1 MLVNIQLQKPD
12 SLRNFSGGILS
23 DFALAAFG
31 RLEVV
36 INAAKPCT
44 VEVCIGEVLTP
55 DGRIDREPGG
65 YRCFKSMQ
73 KELAAGENR
82 FFMAIPKHRSPYQ
95 KTYQRS
101 KVLTPENIGGEIA
114 PFRYAEVCGDAI
126 KDVEFIR
133 HAVFGEFDDN
143 AAHFECSDANLNKVW
158 EFCKYSIKATSCFGI
173 YVDGERERQAFEGD
187 CYINALGAYCSGG
200 GYEIARRTLGFM
212 IEYYPIP
219 AIEYRL
225 ITPRLVRDYML
236 YSGDTV
242 SLQFWQKTLPERLC
256 RQYLNSQGVIENPQ
270 FVDIDDYRREIPY
283 QYFPL
288 FQDPMQLLVD
298 WPPVERDDYDYGAVN
313 FVSNA
318 FYYDALR
325 NLELLL
331 PGCGY
336 AANADELKSKLQ
348 TLFRRADG
356 SWADNAD
363 SAHMA
368 LHTAVL
374 ALAFD
379 IAEDKDIKF
388 LADFIENKGMKCS
401 VYMAQFL
408 LDACFKSGKAQYAID
423 LMRSEGDRSWLN
435 MIKQGS
441 TISMEAWSNEA
452 KPNQDWNHAWGA
464 APANV
469 IPRQL
474 AGIRPTAVG
483 FKKFVVDPQPGDLK
497 EFVMRHP
504 SPQGEIKLEY
514 TPQAMSLTVPE
525 GSEAVCGNKLYK
537 AGTHTIK
544 PDIA

>member
-1 MLVNIQLQKPD
+1 MLVNIELQKPQQVC
-12 SLRNFSGGILS
+12 SLPGGGFFA
-23 DFALAAFG
+23 DFGKAAFG

-36 INAAKPCT
+36 AHCSKACT
-44 VEVCIGEVLTP
+44 VELAMGEVLTP
-55 DGRIDREPGG
+55 EKRLDREPGG
-65 YRCFKSMQ
+65 YRCIKIMT

-82 FFMAIPKHRSPYQ
+82 FFMDIPKHRSPYQ

-114 PFRYAEVCGDAI
+114 PFRYVEITGDFQGQ
-126 KDVEFIR
+126 VEFIR

-143 AAHFECSDANLNKVW
+143 AAAFECSDERLNKVW

-219 AIEYRL
+219 ALEYRL
-225 ITPRLVRDYML
+225 ITPRLVHDYML
-236 YSGDTV
+236 YSGDEQ
-242 SLQFWQKTLPERLC
+242 SLHFWQKTLPERLC
-256 RQYLNSQGVIENPQ
+256 RQYLNSDGLIENPE
-270 FVDIDDYRREIPY
+270 FIDIDDYRKDMPY

-298 WPPVERDDYDYGAVN
+298 WPPNERDDYEYGAVN

-318 FYYDALR
+318 FYYDALNMLDR
-325 NLELLL
+325 LL
-331 PGCGY
+331 PGRGY
-336 AANADELKSKLQ
+336 AQTAQELRKKMQ
-348 TLFRRADG
+348 QLFRQANGR
-356 SWADNAD
+356 WRDNTTAE
-363 SAHMA
+363 HMA

-374 ALAFD
+374 ALALGVAD
-379 IAEDKDIKF
+379 AHDRPQ
-388 LADFIENKGMKCS
+388 LGDFIVQKGMQCS

-408 LDACFKSGKAQYAID
+408 LDSCFISGQAQYAID
-423 LMRSEGDRSWLN
+423 LMRSDSERSWLN

-441 TISMEAWSNEA
+441 TISMEAWSNEL

-469 IPRQL
+469 IPRRL
-474 AGIRPTAVG
+474 AGIRPESYG
-483 FKKFVVDPQPGDLK
+483 FKKFVVDPQVGDIK
-497 EFVMRHP
+497 EMTMRHP
-504 SPQGEIKLEY
+504 SPQGAIELEY
-514 TPQAMSLTVPE
+514 SNKKLQLTVPD
-525 GSEAVCGNKLYK
+525 GAEACCDNKLYGVGK
-537 AGTHTIK
+537 HTIK
-544 PDIA
+544 LA